1 METKSPKSPGNQ
13 FKFYYE
19 NEVYKQD
26 YFIKSP
32 PPPLFFSSASWKRRF
47 FILSKN
53 GEKRLSLSYYKD
65 YHHRGS
71 IEIDRNSIVEV
82 GVRIPEKMQSVQKM
96 FKCQPDQV
104 MSIRTTNRDYF
115 LISED
120 RGFPGARRCS
130 VDSSHMCI
138 CSGEALVGRG
148 AEAQE
153 WRTLMYFRPTQRHK
167 AHFKVVMEKIKEWVS
182 FLSSFCRGVIAAHQ
196 NTEDVPGLQQKQSQ
210 GGGEKKERCCLADKR
225 PTSYPSLFSGP
236 SRTLNTVS
244 PTSSMISLPDMHLM
258 EKSLPGFGQAHLPHV
273 FLSEVTE
280 DTEEE
285 VHYLTPRSVLSELD
299 NVIDASDPGESTEAA
314 CPDGVSKETEHVYMS
329 MKSFFFNETPH
340 VSADCQEESQPLP
353 EIRNEGPHLQDQNSG
368 SDSCLSPANTEAQ
381 TTNDET
387 GNIPDESHVETLNVF
402 LSPPDVINYLALTE
416 AAGRICVSQWGGPP
430 HLGCLFSHGDHVLA
444 VNGMK
449 PQNLEEMS
457 LFLTRSIQK
466 EKIKLTIGRIQN
478 SEKFHAMSCTCSL
491 KNQGNAPVQEDKSE
505 LKKILK
511 RSPAI
516 KKGQKGDGE

>member
-329 MKSFFFNETPH
+329 MKSF
-340 VSADCQEESQPLP
+340 
-353 EIRNEGPHLQDQNSG
+353 
-368 SDSCLSPANTEAQ
+368 
-381 TTNDET
+381 
-387 GNIPDESHVETLNVF
+387 NIPDESHVETLNVF

>member
-120 RGFPGARRCS
+120 R
-130 VDSSHMCI
+130 
-138 CSGEALVGRG
+138 
-148 AEAQE
+148 
-153 WRTLMYFRPTQRHK
+153 
-167 AHFKVVMEKIKEWVS
+167 EKIKEWVS